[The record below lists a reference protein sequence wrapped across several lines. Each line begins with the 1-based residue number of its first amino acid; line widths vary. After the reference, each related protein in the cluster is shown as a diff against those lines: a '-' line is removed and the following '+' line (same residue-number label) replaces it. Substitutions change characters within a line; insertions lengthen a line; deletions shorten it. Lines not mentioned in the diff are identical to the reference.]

1 MQPRNA
7 DEVVQPQRPQ
17 RRPHFGRQTAA
28 VAHGQSRHQA
38 GALRIL
44 RGIGLP
50 GADNVFAQSVDVEQ
64 RRRLGDG
71 RALFTQ
77 RGHAVDLVGQRP
89 RLAVKADRVARADGS
104 AESGGHLPCFAHM
117 PFARLVILHQQAE
130 GLSVFAPGFG
140 DEACPAL
147 GIGFGQAGDVQLHGF
162 AHGAFGGHGDL
173 PCQCGFGAA
182 KGIQH
187 AR

>member
-64 RRRLGDG
+64 GRRLGDG
-71 RALFTQ
+71 RALFAQ
-77 RGHAVDLVGQRP
+77 CGHAVDLVGQRP
-89 RLAVKADRVARADGS
+89 RLAVKADRVARADGG

>member
-1 MQPRNA
+1 
-7 DEVVQPQRPQ
+7 
-17 RRPHFGRQTAA
+17 
-28 VAHGQSRHQA
+28 
-38 GALRIL
+38 
-44 RGIGLP
+44 
-50 GADNVFAQSVDVEQ
+50 
-64 RRRLGDG
+64 
-71 RALFTQ
+71 
-77 RGHAVDLVGQRP
+77 
-89 RLAVKADRVARADGS
+89 
-104 AESGGHLPCFAHM
+104 M

-130 GLSVFAPGFG
+130 GLPVFAHGFG
-140 DEACPAL
+140 DEARTAL